1 MKDIRLLLT
10 DLDGTL
16 LRWDHLTVSP
26 RTRSALAAAKAQ
38 GIRLCACT
46 GRVQCTLPP
55 AIAEIGF
62 DYAITSNGAA
72 CTDLATGGT
81 VFSAYMSAARAEA
94 AWRLLEPNDCVI
106 EWYVRGDILMDRRSH
121 ALWPARLRARWHREY
136 LGAGGGIVVED
147 IRDFFAQGAPG
158 LEKISVFDCPPD
170 LRERAIEPMLAMGG
184 FEISTS
190 LGHNFEITD
199 IAADK
204 GQALRSLCAHM
215 HILPGQ
221 TLAFGDGGNDEE
233 LLAAAGT
240 GVAMGNAIERI
251 KALADDVTLSNEED
265 GVADY
270 IERRLLH
277 T

>member
-1 MKDIRLLLT
+1 
-10 DLDGTL
+10 
-16 LRWDHLTVSP
+16 
-26 RTRSALAAAKAQ
+26 
-38 GIRLCACT
+38 
-46 GRVQCTLPP
+46 
-55 AIAEIGF
+55 
-62 DYAITSNGAA
+62 
-72 CTDLATGGT
+72 
-81 VFSAYMSAARAEA
+81 MSAARAEA

-204 GQALRSLCAHM
+204 GRALRSLCAHM
-215 HILPGQ
+215 HISPGQ
-221 TLAFGDGGNDEE
+221 TLAFGDGGNDEA